1 MKNFRQKNSIL
12 GLFFLF
18 AIDVL
23 FAQTPY
29 ITSAEGGNKSAQF
42 NFGIDAKVSF
52 VASCPEGYSTYLIKS
67 DSTLWAFGL
76 NDYYQLGDNSNT
88 SRSTPVKIGSDN
100 DWIFVAA
107 GRYNAGAIKADG
119 TLWTWGYNDWGQLG
133 DGTSTTRQN

>member
-52 VASCPEGYSTYLIKS
+52 VATGPEVYHTLLIKS
-67 DSTLWAFGL
+67 GKT
-76 NDYYQLGDNSNT
+76 
-88 SRSTPVKIGSDN
+88 
-100 DWIFVAA
+100 
-107 GRYNAGAIKADG
+107 
-119 TLWTWGYNDWGQLG
+119 
-133 DGTSTTRQN
+133 